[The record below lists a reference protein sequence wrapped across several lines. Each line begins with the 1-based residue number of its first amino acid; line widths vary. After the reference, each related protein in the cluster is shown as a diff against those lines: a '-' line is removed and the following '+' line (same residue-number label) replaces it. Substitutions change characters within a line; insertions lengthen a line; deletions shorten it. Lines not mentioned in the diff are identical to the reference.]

1 MHLSITAISMLVGRS
16 GDVLRRAERLGLIP
30 RADRT
35 AGGHR
40 RWRVEDL
47 PAIRRALLSEG
58 DTEGEKGGGPLPHRG
73 HDNDQGS

>member
-1 MHLSITAISMLVGRS
+1 MHLSITAISMLVGKS

-35 AGGHR
+35 VGGHR

-47 PAIRRALLSEG
+47 PAIRRALLRERGTEEAEG
-58 DTEGEKGGGPLPHRG
+58 A
-73 HDNDQGS
+73 